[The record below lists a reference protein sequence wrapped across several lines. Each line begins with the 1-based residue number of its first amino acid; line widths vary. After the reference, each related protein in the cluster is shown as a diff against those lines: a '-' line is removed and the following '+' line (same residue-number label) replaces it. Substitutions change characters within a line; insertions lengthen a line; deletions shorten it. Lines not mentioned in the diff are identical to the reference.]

1 MILQRNGVLTSAYTL
16 LRLPAFTPTTLLPL
30 IPALA
35 TFSPATLARVAIDG
49 TYAPHLRRQA
59 QDLRVFNADEAL
71 LLDPGLDYAKVWGLS
86 EEVRERLGRVRPA
99 SIVSLHLFVG
109 IRSCTDVGFVGRGE
123 ADGGHDADERR
134 RAAPVR
140 EEGAGLWIWMVL
152 QVCFSTRCGAGTWSR
167 GRCR

>member
-16 LRLPAFTPTTLLPL
+16 LRLPAFTPTALLPL
-30 IPALA
+30 IPALR
-35 TFSPATLARVAIDG
+35 TFSPAILARVAIDG

-99 SIVSLHLFVG
+99 SIVSLLSLLLL
-109 IRSCTDVGFVGRGE
+109 R
-123 ADGGHDADERR
+123 
-134 RAAPVR
+134 
-140 EEGAGLWIWMVL
+140 L
-152 QVCFSTRCGAGTWSR
+152 
-167 GRCR
+167 

>member
-16 LRLPAFTPTTLLPL
+16 LRLPSFTPTALLPL
-30 IPALA
+30 IPALR
-35 TFSPATLARVAIDG
+35 TFSPAILARVAIDG

-99 SIVSLHLFVG
+99 SIVSAHSITVTRTFTVG
-109 IRSCTDVGFVGRGE
+109 E
-123 ADGGHDADERR
+123 
-134 RAAPVR
+134 
-140 EEGAGLWIWMVL
+140 VL
-152 QVCFSTRCGAGTWSR
+152 MC
-167 GRCR
+167 